1 MKHFSPIAL
10 LLTGLSVSL
19 PASAQETST
28 APEPAIGGEA
38 ASPTQL
44 TLDELRTFTDVFNQV
59 RQNYVEPIDDSTL
72 LNAAITGMLAELD
85 PHSAYLPD
93 SEFEDLENSAKGQY
107 VGIGIDVAAE
117 DGRIVVKQVIS
128 PSPAD
133 SAGINPG
140 DIITSV
146 NQKPVKGHPLQ
157 EAIDSLGGPPG
168 STIELVILKPG
179 EESSTLTLQREFV
192 KLPALN
198 FRLLENRYA
207 YFHIA
212 YFHQDTATD
221 LKQSID
227 SVLADDIRIEGVV
240 LDLRGNPGGL
250 LQPAVDIADGFLDAG
265 TIVTIR
271 GRNAAMQLEF
281 SARPGQWLP
290 GTPLVLLVDGGSASA
305 SEVLAGAFQDHRR
318 AVLIG
323 QRTFGKGSVQS
334 VLALRNGA
342 GIKLTT
348 ARYYTPSGR
357 SIQAE
362 GIVPDLTVVEAVEPI
377 VIEGEIIREVDLERH
392 LDNEVEHASKAQPD
406 SVRMEDDYPLYEAL
420 QVLHLGHIL
429 AEGRV
434 E

>member
-1 MKHFSPIAL
+1 
-10 LLTGLSVSL
+10 
-19 PASAQETST
+19 
-28 APEPAIGGEA
+28 
-38 ASPTQL
+38 
-44 TLDELRTFTDVFNQV
+44 
-59 RQNYVEPIDDSTL
+59 
-72 LNAAITGMLAELD
+72 
-85 PHSAYLPD
+85 
-93 SEFEDLENSAKGQY
+93 
-107 VGIGIDVAAE
+107 
-117 DGRIVVKQVIS
+117 
-128 PSPAD
+128 
-133 SAGINPG
+133 
-140 DIITSV
+140 
-146 NQKPVKGHPLQ
+146 
-157 EAIDSLGGPPG
+157 
-168 STIELVILKPG
+168 LVILKPG
-179 EESSTLTLQREFV
+179 EESSTLTLKREFV

-227 SVLADDIRIEGVV
+227 SVLADDIRIEGVI

-392 LDNEVEHASKAQPD
+392 LDNEVEHASKAQPE

-420 QVLHLGHIL
+420 QVLRLGHIL
-429 AEGRV
+429 AEGGV
-434 E
+434 K